1 MIEVIDIFYQQRVVQ
16 EELTCELLTFIILSI
31 ILIFHLISYLFKV
44 IISLAALMSINV
56 LLFLQ
61 VFDCVILPDPQR
73 PVHY

>member
-44 IISLAALMSINV
+44 IISLAALISINV